1 MDVFLPIAEVSVN
14 IIAILLLSG
23 VVGILSGLFGVGG
36 GFLMTPFLI
45 FLGVPPAYAVAN
57 EANNI
62 LATSVSGSTTHY
74 LKNTLDYKMGL
85 MIVIGGTIGTA
96 LGIYIFT
103 YFKGIG
109 KIDTVISL
117 AYMYILAIIG
127 TLMLVESLG
136 EIDRAK
142 RNLIVKKKLHV
153 HYWIHGLPLRM
164 RFPKSKLYESIF
176 TPIIIGLVVGFIA
189 AIMGIGGAFI
199 LVPAMIYIIKMPTK
213 LVPGT
218 SLFVTIF
225 ITGFV
230 VIAHAVQ
237 FKSIDLVL
245 VSFLLFGSII
255 GLHVGLK
262 ISEKL
267 NALPVITTAADVNKT
282 IVVDLVGR
290 QFGWKI
296 DDETTVTKISA
307 HMVNSE
313 PIGVFQQTGNTKW
326 YKELPKNVTIYDNLE
341 ELKKSNSKAH
351 LIISDAIIDDE
362 LAQESVIY
370 RPQSLVIGIGLHW
383 DTTKDTIREG
393 IEYCLEKFNLS
404 SKCIAKLVSIKKPE
418 DVQGL
423 IELGKEMKIPVEYV
437 DREELSEIITPNPSS
452 TVKAFEG
459 TASVSEAAAIKVSCG
474 ELIVEKQKF
483 PPNLTIAIARKVE

>member
-1 MDVFLPIAEVSVN
+1 MEVFLPIAQVLVN
-14 IIAILLLSG
+14 PIEILLLSAI
-23 VVGILSGLFGVGG
+23 VGILSGLFGVGG

-85 MIVIGGTIGTA
+85 LIVVGGSLGTA
-96 LGIYIFT
+96 LGIYTFS

-127 TLMLVESLG
+127 SLMLVESLR

-142 RNLIVKKKLHV
+142 RNIVVKKKLHV

-176 TPIIIGLVVGFIA
+176 TPIIIGLLVGFIA

-225 ITGFV
+225 V
-230 VIAHAVQ
+230 SVIVTFLHS
-237 FKSIDLVL
+237 FNYGSIDLLL
-245 VSFLLFGSII
+245 VAMLVVGSII
-255 GLHVGLK
+255 GVQIGQKLGEKINSSGLRALLAILLLVVG
-262 ISEKL
+262 
-267 NALPVITTAADVNKT
+267 
-282 IVVDLVGR
+282 
-290 QFGWKI
+290 
-296 DDETTVTKISA
+296 
-307 HMVNSE
+307 
-313 PIGVFQQTGNTKW
+313 
-326 YKELPKNVTIYDNLE
+326 
-341 ELKKSNSKAH
+341 
-351 LIISDAIIDDE
+351 
-362 LAQESVIY
+362 
-370 RPQSLVIGIGLHW
+370 
-383 DTTKDTIREG
+383 
-393 IEYCLEKFNLS
+393 
-404 SKCIAKLVSIKKPE
+404 
-418 DVQGL
+418 
-423 IELGKEMKIPVEYV
+423 
-437 DREELSEIITPNPSS
+437 
-452 TVKAFEG
+452 
-459 TASVSEAAAIKVSCG
+459 
-474 ELIVEKQKF
+474 
-483 PPNLTIAIARKVE
+483 IAIAYETFFAEQSLAEISTVSNSDLNFFSKFIQQFSKEMPFFYGLFSILFAIFLGVSAAFIRRFFSNFKKKMLIKS